1 MINIRSYES
10 INHVAFGSDELSVLA
25 TFASPQKRVV
35 NREQEQ
41 ELHFP
46 GFVLRFDA
54 QSNGLRE
61 CTLLPRCDGTI
72 NGTPIMWT
80 DQLLHWLAMEDHKLQ
95 HCVGFIVSLKL
106 GIMVSGF
113 HDHDGSQKAI
123 HAFKKGDMDMF
134 LDRMR
139 PFKLHG

>member
-1 MINIRSYES
+1 MINIRYES
-10 INHVAFGSDELSVLA
+10 INNVAFGSDELSVLA
-25 TFASPQKRVV
+25 ALGSPQKRSV

-54 QSNGLRE
+54 QLKGLRE
-61 CTLLPRCDGTI
+61 CTLLPQCDGTI
-72 NGTPIMWT
+72 NGISIIWT
-80 DQLLHWLAMEDHKLQ
+80 EQLLDWLATEDHQLRYW
-95 HCVGFIVSLKL
+95 VGFIVSLKL
-106 GIMVSGF
+106 GVMVSGF
-113 HDHDGSQKAI
+113 HDHDESQKAI

-139 PFKLHG
+139 PFRLHG